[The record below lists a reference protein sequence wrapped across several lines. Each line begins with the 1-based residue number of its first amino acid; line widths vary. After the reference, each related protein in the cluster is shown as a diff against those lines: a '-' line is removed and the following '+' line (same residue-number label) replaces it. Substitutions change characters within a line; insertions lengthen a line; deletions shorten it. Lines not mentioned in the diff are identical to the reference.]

1 VSLFILKKEG
11 LIMIKDFEYF
21 GPKELNEAI
30 NLLSKY
36 KDDCK
41 IIAGGQTLL
50 ILMRQGLVTPK
61 YVIDIKGISSLNYI
75 NLDGGKGINIGAL
88 TTHRTIEKS
97 PVIRDSFNV
106 LAEMERKLAT
116 VETRSWGT
124 IGGNLAHADPAGD
137 VLPVLIALDAL
148 IKVTGP
154 GGERVITAEEFAR
167 GYFETAL
174 EQDEILTEIQL
185 PLPKPRTG
193 TIYEK
198 FTMIEGDYAMASVG
212 VSIRTDVAGKNCD
225 DIRIV
230 LGSVAP
236 TPIRAKGAEKVLVGK
251 AITEDLL
258 EEAGKAASEEAEPVS
273 DMHASDEYKRHLV
286 KILVKRIVP
295 AALERAQ
302 KA

>member
-1 VSLFILKKEG
+1 
-11 LIMIKDFEYF
+11 MIKEFEYF
-21 GPKELNEAI
+21 APRKLDEAI

-50 ILMRQGLVTPK
+50 ILMRQGLVAPR
-61 YVIDIKGISSLNYI
+61 YVVDIKGISSLDYI

-97 PVIRDSFNV
+97 TIIRDSFNV

-124 IGGNLAHADPAGD
+124 IGGNIAHADPAGD
-137 VLPVLIALDAL
+137 VLPVLIALNAT
-148 IKVTGP
+148 IKVVGP
-154 GGERVITAEEFAR
+154 GGERTIPAEEFGK

-174 EQDEILTEIQL
+174 LQDEILTEIQL
-185 PLPKPRTG
+185 QNPKPRTG

-198 FTMIEGDYAMASVG
+198 FTMIEGDYAMASVR
-212 VSIRTDVAGKNCD
+212 VSITTDATGKNCD

-230 LGSVAP
+230 LGAVAP
-236 TPIRAKGAEKVLVGK
+236 SPIRAKGSEKVLTGK

-258 EEAGKAASEEAEPVS
+258 EEAGKAASEEAKPVS
-273 DMHASDEYKRHLV
+273 DMHASDEYKRQLIKV
-286 KILVKRIVP
+286 LVKRIVP
-295 AALERAQ
+295 KALEIAR